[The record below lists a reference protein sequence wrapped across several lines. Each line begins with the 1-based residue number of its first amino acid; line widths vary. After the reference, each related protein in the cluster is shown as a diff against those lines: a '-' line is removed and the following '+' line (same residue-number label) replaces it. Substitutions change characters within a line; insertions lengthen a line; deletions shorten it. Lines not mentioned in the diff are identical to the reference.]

1 MASKLPMRPI
11 RIEDGLYNKICYI
24 ANLEERSYNAE
35 VTYILKCFIQQFED
49 KHGPIQLPVPSR
61 QEST

>member
-11 RIEDGLYNKICYI
+11 RIDDALYNKICYV

-35 VTYILKCFIQQFED
+35 VTYILKCFIQQFEA
-49 KHGPIQLPVPSR
+49 KHGPIPVPSR